1 MERRKFLLNAGIFSA
16 FAGVTQNSFATLNIE
31 DKSNLQ
37 PFLLPATAPLEHN
50 DGMAVKVWVRSAM
63 TGGIYSNIECA
74 VAPKKMGPPPHW
86 HIALDELMY
95 VAEGTAS
102 ILIGDDVVEVQAGGW
117 HLRPRGLQHTFWNAS
132 DKPLRFYDMYFNQPF
147 EEYLEQIF
155 HKLTEE
161 NGYKEGSELKNNAI
175 KKLNDDFGLVFNAD
189 AFDKYNEIKK
199 KYDLT

>member
-16 FAGVTQNSFATLNIE
+16 FAGVTQSSFAALNIE

-102 ILIGDDVVEVQAGGW
+102 ILIGDDVVEVQVC
-117 HLRPRGLQHTFWNAS
+117 
-132 DKPLRFYDMYFNQPF
+132 
-147 EEYLEQIF
+147 YLFALAKRNCSSIF
-155 HKLTEE
+155 ARIID
-161 NGYKEGSELKNNAI
+161 G
-175 KKLNDDFGLVFNAD
+175 
-189 AFDKYNEIKK
+189 
-199 KYDLT
+199 

>member
-1 MERRKFLLNAGIFSA
+1 
-16 FAGVTQNSFATLNIE
+16 
-31 DKSNLQ
+31 
-37 PFLLPATAPLEHN
+37 
-50 DGMAVKVWVRSAM
+50 
-63 TGGIYSNIECA
+63 
-74 VAPKKMGPPPHW
+74 
-86 HIALDELMY
+86 
-95 VAEGTAS
+95 
-102 ILIGDDVVEVQAGGW
+102 
-117 HLRPRGLQHTFWNAS
+117 
-132 DKPLRFYDMYFNQPF
+132 MYFNQPF